1 MDVPVERSGFRMHS
15 DSGKQQV
22 VVKIDA
28 ELLERLDRLTGDRD
42 QAIESAIRLW
52 CDQQSNNVGKILQR
66 SAQVHQQRHDNDE
79 TGWLV

>member
-1 MDVPVERSGFRMHS
+1 MQS
-15 DSGKQQV
+15 DLGKQQV
-22 VVKIDA
+22 VVSLDA
-28 ELLERLDRLTGDRD
+28 DLLERLDRLTGDRN

-52 CDQQSNNVGKILQR
+52 CDQQSNNVGKLLQR

>member
-1 MDVPVERSGFRMHS
+1 MQS
-15 DSGKQQV
+15 DLGKQQV
-22 VVKIDA
+22 VVSLDA
-28 ELLERLDRLTGDRD
+28 VLLERLDRLTGDRN

-52 CDQQSNNVGKILQR
+52 CDQQSDNVGKMLQR